1 MDVSVMFTICADDQ
15 GRSAGCEVRLVRD
28 AKTDDIDH
36 CQLMADRAVRENSGI
51 KSGAVWGA
59 PICFETNRYDRMLK
73 DTENFLRSHGYAVN
87 VVEQ

>member
-28 AKTDDIDH
+28 AKTGDINH
-36 CQLMADRAVRENSGI
+36 CQSMADQAMRENSGI
-51 KSGAVWGA
+51 KSGDVWGA
-59 PICFETNRYDRMLK
+59 AICFQAKRHDQMLK
-73 DTENFLRSHGYAVN
+73 ATEKFLRNMGYAVN